1 MSDQPGTPP
10 ESQVPAW
17 REEFPYHREAD
28 QLVSRRELLR
38 IAVLS
43 SGALFSGTVILAIL
57 GALDDRRRGEPKRIA
72 SLADIP
78 DEGPLYFNYP
88 GDDDQAVLLNVP
100 GRGLVAYSQKC
111 THLSCAV
118 YYEEEENRLLCP
130 CHDGV
135 FEVASGE
142 PVAGPPQRRLPR
154 IVLERRGSAL
164 WAIEER
170 P

>member
-1 MSDQPGTPP
+1 VNQLPSSPGD
-10 ESQVPAW
+10 ESPTW
-17 REEFPYHREAD
+17 RQQFPHHREAD

-38 IAVLS
+38 LAVLS
-43 SGALFSGTVILAIL
+43 SGALFSGTVVLAIL

-72 SLADIP
+72 SLSDLP

-118 YYEEEENRLLCP
+118 YYQEEENRFLCP
-130 CHDGV
+130 CHEGV
-135 FEVASGE
+135 FEVETGE

-164 WAIEER
+164 WAIEEH